1 MAAASRT
8 TKTATNAKADT
19 QKFTKEERAAMRERA
34 KEMRAAQDAEAA
46 AADLAEKIAAMP
58 DEDRVMAERIHNVI
72 TRVAPHLAPR
82 TWYGMPAYAKDGK
95 VLLAVKNS
103 GKFGQRYTS
112 LEFQDV
118 AQLDGGSMWP
128 VAWAVTQLTKTG
140 EKDVAALVR
149 KAANESLTD
158 AGIRRGYE
166 RNLY

>member
-1 MAAASRT
+1 MSAAKKTAASTLSDVEKAALKATVAERRAAA
-8 TKTATNAKADT
+8 KGAKAEDDV
-19 QKFTKEERAAMRERA
+19 KAVLDAIAKMDDADRALCGRLHEIIT
-34 KEMRAAQDAEAA
+34 EAA
-46 AADLAEKIAAMP
+46 PE
-58 DEDRVMAERIHNVI
+58 
-72 TRVAPHLAPR
+72 LAPR

-128 VAWAVTQLTKTG
+128 VAWAVTQLTKAG

-149 KAANESLTD
+149 KAV
-158 AGIRRGYE
+158 G
-166 RNLY
+166 

>member
-1 MAAASRT
+1 MSAAKKTAASTLSDVEKAALKATVAERRAAA
-8 TKTATNAKADT
+8 KGAKAEDDV
-19 QKFTKEERAAMRERA
+19 KAVLDAIAKMDDGDRALCGRLHEIIT
-34 KEMRAAQDAEAA
+34 EAA
-46 AADLAEKIAAMP
+46 PE
-58 DEDRVMAERIHNVI
+58 
-72 TRVAPHLAPR
+72 LAPR

-128 VAWAVTQLTKTG
+128 VAWAVTQLTKAG

-149 KAANESLTD
+149 KAV
-158 AGIRRGYE
+158 G
-166 RNLY
+166 